1 MHAAGLTEDTCVLE
15 VGGGDSR
22 IGADVDRSRC
32 GRRLVAG
39 HGQSLAASRLPSAS
53 SASAWGTAAGALFA
67 WEPFDLGL
75 RGASIRGAE
84 AAVGKHAPTRR

>member
-1 MHAAGLTEDTCVLE
+1 MMRSSLPLLVVLATVNHVTGLLLPQSVLPGIAGPP
-15 VGGGDSR
+15 
-22 IGADVDRSRC
+22 
-32 GRRLVAG
+32 
-39 HGQSLAASRLPSAS
+39 LPSAS